1 MTYPEP
7 TAMDAQKEEVQLK
20 GGSTLENR
28 SDPSAIEQLLY
39 MTSGRMSEALGNLS
53 KVATS
58 NATLVGNISNF
69 GVGNATDRGLG
80 EGDDAERAGNLGLL
94 NEIQLIKAVVL
105 MVVVSLLLLS
115 TCTVIFRTFSVFSGK
130 KDDLQM

>member
-39 MTSGRMSEALGNLS
+39 MTSGRLSQALGNLS

-58 NATLVGNISNF
+58 NATHVGNISDF